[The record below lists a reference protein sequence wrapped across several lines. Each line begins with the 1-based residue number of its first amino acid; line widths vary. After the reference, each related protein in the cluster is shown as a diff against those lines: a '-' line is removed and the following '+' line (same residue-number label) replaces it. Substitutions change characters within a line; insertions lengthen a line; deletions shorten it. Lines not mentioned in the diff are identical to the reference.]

1 MSTIRIFS
9 KKAFAFGPG
18 AQHGTDVID
27 HFITVPGTFQDMPEH
42 YQNDLTFKEACKC
55 GEVEV
60 VRVNAHAPVREYKV
74 EPEIKTEDDPE
85 TPVEENEIDVEAEVK
100 KFYEDLKT
108 KSATETKELAKKYGA
123 DFVEDDQLKINK
135 KRVLE
140 AYKISLTE
148 NK

>member
-60 VRVNAHAPVREYKV
+60 VRVNARSVVPENKV
-74 EPEIKTEDDPE
+74 EAKTEDE
-85 TPVEENEIDVEAEVK
+85 SVAHVEENEIDVEAEVK

>member
-60 VRVNAHAPVREYKV
+60 VRVNAHAVVHEDKV
-74 EPEIKTEDDPE
+74 ELKTEDE
-85 TPVEENEIDVEAEVK
+85 TEIPVEENEIDVEAEVK

>member
-27 HFITVPGTFQDMPEH
+27 HFITVPGTFQDMPEC

-60 VRVNAHAPVREYKV
+60 VRVNAHSVVPENKV
-74 EPEIKTEDDPE
+74 EEKAEVPAD
-85 TPVEENEIDVEAEVK
+85 ENKIDVDAEVK

-108 KSATETKELAKKYGA
+108 KSAVETKELAEKYGA

-148 NK
+148 DK

>member
-60 VRVNAHAPVREYKV
+60 VRVNAHSVVPENKV
-74 EPEIKTEDDPE
+74 KVKTDDETE
-85 TPVEENEIDVEAEVK
+85 TPAEENEIDVEAEVK

-108 KSATETKELAKKYGA
+108 KSATETKELAKKYEA

>member
-60 VRVNAHAPVREYKV
+60 VRVNARSVVHEDKIKEKAED
-74 EPEIKTEDDPE
+74 KTE
-85 TPVEENEIDVEAEVK
+85 TTSEENEVDVEAEVK

>member
-60 VRVNAHAPVREYKV
+60 VRVNARSVVHENKV
-74 EPEIKTEDDPE
+74 EVKTEDETE

-100 KFYEDLKT
+100 KFYEELKT

>member
-60 VRVNAHAPVREYKV
+60 VRVNARSVVPENKV
-74 EPEIKTEDDPE
+74 EVKTKDE
-85 TPVEENEIDVEAEVK
+85 TEKTSEENEIDVEAEVK

>member
-60 VRVNAHAPVREYKV
+60 VRVNARAVVHEDKV
-74 EPEIKTEDDPE
+74 EVKTEDETE

>member
-27 HFITVPGTFQDMPEH
+27 HFITVPGTFQDMPEC

-60 VRVNAHAPVREYKV
+60 VRVNSHSVV
-74 EPEIKTEDDPE
+74 PENK
-85 TPVEENEIDVEAEVK
+85 VEENAEVPADENKIDVEAEVK

-108 KSATETKELAKKYGA
+108 KSATETYELAKKYGA
-123 DFVEDDQLKINK
+123 DFVEEDQLKINK

-148 NK
+148 DK

>member
-27 HFITVPGTFQDMPEH
+27 HFITVPGTFQDMPEC

-60 VRVNAHAPVREYKV
+60 VRVNAHSVVHENKV
-74 EPEIKTEDDPE
+74 E
-85 TPVEENEIDVEAEVK
+85 VNAEENTADIESMVK
-100 KFYEDLKT
+100 EFYEDLKT
-108 KSATETKELAKKYGA
+108 KSATETKELAEKYGA

-140 AYKISLTE
+140 AYKLSLTE
-148 NK
+148 DK

>member
-27 HFITVPGTFQDMPEH
+27 HFITVPGTFQDMPEC

-60 VRVNAHAPVREYKV
+60 VRVNAHSVVPENKV
-74 EPEIKTEDDPE
+74 EEKAEVPAD
-85 TPVEENEIDVEAEVK
+85 ENKIDVEAEVK

-148 NK
+148 DK

>member
-60 VRVNAHAPVREYKV
+60 VRVNARSVVHENKV
-74 EPEIKTEDDPE
+74 EVKTDDESE

>member
-60 VRVNAHAPVREYKV
+60 VRVNARSVVHEDKIKV
-74 EPEIKTEDDPE
+74 NDEDETE
-85 TPVEENEIDVEAEVK
+85 TPVEENEIDVETEVK

>member
-60 VRVNAHAPVREYKV
+60 VRVNAHAVVSENKV
-74 EPEIKTEDDPE
+74 DVKAEDETE
-85 TPVEENEIDVEAEVK
+85 TTSEENEVDVEAEVK

>member
-27 HFITVPGTFQDMPEH
+27 HFITVPGTFQDMPEC

-60 VRVNAHAPVREYKV
+60 VRVNAHSVV
-74 EPEIKTEDDPE
+74 PEEKKAELEDSND
-85 TPVEENEIDVEAEVK
+85 TPVDGNEVDVEAEVK
-100 KFYEDLKT
+100 RFYEDLKT

-123 DFVEDDQLKINK
+123 DFVDDDQLKINK

>member
-60 VRVNAHAPVREYKV
+60 VRVNARSVVHENKV
-74 EPEIKTEDDPE
+74 EVKTEDESE

>member
-60 VRVNAHAPVREYKV
+60 VRVNARSVVHENKV
-74 EPEIKTEDDPE
+74 EAKTEDESE
-85 TPVEENEIDVEAEVK
+85 THVEENEIDVEAEVK

>member
-60 VRVNAHAPVREYKV
+60 VRVNARSVVPEDKV
-74 EPEIKTEDDPE
+74 KVKTEDESE
-85 TPVEENEIDVEAEVK
+85 TPVEENEVDVEAEVK

>member
-60 VRVNAHAPVREYKV
+60 VRVNDRSVVHEDNIKV
-74 EPEIKTEDDPE
+74 KAEDETE
-85 TPVEENEIDVEAEVK
+85 TTSEENEIDVEAEVK

>member
-27 HFITVPGTFQDMPEH
+27 HFVTVPGTFQDMPEH

-60 VRVNAHAPVREYKV
+60 VRVNARSVVHEDKV
-74 EPEIKTEDDPE
+74 EVNVEDETE
-85 TPVEENEIDVEAEVK
+85 TTSEENEVDVEAEVK

>member
-60 VRVNAHAPVREYKV
+60 VRVNARTVVHEDKV
-74 EPEIKTEDDPE
+74 EAKTEDESE
-85 TPVEENEIDVEAEVK
+85 THVEENGVDVEAEVK

-108 KSATETKELAKKYGA
+108 KSATETYELAKKYGA
-123 DFVEDDQLKINK
+123 DFVEEDQLKINK

>member
-60 VRVNAHAPVREYKV
+60 VRVNARSVVHENKV
-74 EPEIKTEDDPE
+74 EAKTEDE
-85 TPVEENEIDVEAEVK
+85 TEIPVEENEIDVEAEVK

>member
-27 HFITVPGTFQDMPEH
+27 HFITVPGTFQDMPEC

-60 VRVNAHAPVREYKV
+60 VRVNAHSVVPENKV
-74 EPEIKTEDDPE
+74 EVKTEDE
-85 TPVEENEIDVEAEVK
+85 TETTDGENEVDVEAEVK

-123 DFVEDDQLKINK
+123 DFVDDDQLKVNK

>member
-60 VRVNAHAPVREYKV
+60 VRVNARSVVPEKKV
-74 EPEIKTEDDPE
+74 EVKAEDETE

>member
-60 VRVNAHAPVREYKV
+60 VRVNARTVVHEDKV
-74 EPEIKTEDDPE
+74 EAKTEDETE
-85 TPVEENEIDVEAEVK
+85 TPVEENGIDVESEVK

>member
-60 VRVNAHAPVREYKV
+60 VRVNARSVVPEDKV
-74 EPEIKTEDDPE
+74 KVKTEDETE

>member
-60 VRVNAHAPVREYKV
+60 VRVNDRAVVSENKV
-74 EPEIKTEDDPE
+74 EVKTEDETE
-85 TPVEENEIDVEAEVK
+85 TPVEENEIDVESEVK

>member
-60 VRVNAHAPVREYKV
+60 VRVNARSVVHEDKV
-74 EPEIKTEDDPE
+74 EVNAEDETE
-85 TPVEENEIDVEAEVK
+85 TTSEENEVDVEAEVK
-100 KFYEDLKT
+100 KFYEELKT

>member
-9 KKAFAFGPG
+9 KKTFAFGPG

-27 HFITVPGTFQDMPEH
+27 HFITVPGTFQDMPEC

-60 VRVNAHAPVREYKV
+60 VRVNGHVSVPHIDTPEV
-74 EPEIKTEDDPE
+74 EVKNEKTEN
-85 TPVEENEIDVEAEVK
+85 ENSIDIEKMVK
-100 KFYEDLKT
+100 EFYEDLKT
-108 KSATETKELAKKYGA
+108 KSAAETKELAEKYSA
-123 DFVEDDQLKINK
+123 DFVEEDQLKVNK

>member
-60 VRVNAHAPVREYKV
+60 VRVNARSVVHENKV
-74 EPEIKTEDDPE
+74 EVKTDDETE
-85 TPVEENEIDVEAEVK
+85 TPTEENEIDVEAEVK

>member
-1 MSTIRIFS
+1 MSIRIFS
-9 KKAFAFGPG
+9 KKTFAFGPG

-27 HFITVPGTFQDMPEH
+27 QFVTVAGTFQDMPEC
-42 YQNDLTFKEACKC
+42 YKNDLTFIEACKC

-60 VRVNAHAPVREYKV
+60 VRVNERVSVPPVNTPKV
-74 EPEIKTEDDPE
+74 EAEDEKTED
-85 TPVEENEIDVEAEVK
+85 ENSIDIEKMVK
-100 KFYEDLKT
+100 EFYEDLKT
-108 KSATETKELAKKYGA
+108 KSAVETKELAEKYGA
-123 DFVEDDQLKINK
+123 DFVEEDQLKVNK

>member
-60 VRVNAHAPVREYKV
+60 VRVNAHSVVPETKV
-74 EPEIKTEDDPE
+74 EVNAEDETETSTD
-85 TPVEENEIDVEAEVK
+85 ENEVDIEAEVK

>member
-27 HFITVPGTFQDMPEH
+27 HFITVPGTFQDMPKC

-60 VRVNAHAPVREYKV
+60 VRVNARSVVHEDKVDVKV
-74 EPEIKTEDDPE
+74 EDETESSTD
-85 TPVEENEIDVEAEVK
+85 ENEVDVEAEVK